1 MIFPNMNQTLE
12 SQEAMTSP
20 PVINNQ
26 KTFTIKL
33 DENNSLSFDVDG
45 AWSLH
50 EAIGALVISGLN
62 LYSNNV
68 ISASQN
74 AILAHLQDVNGML
87 ANIVG
92 KSE

>member
-33 DENNSLSFDVDG
+33 DENNSLSFDIDG
-45 AWSLH
+45 TWSLH

-68 ISASQN
+68 TSASQN
-74 AILAHLQDVNGML
+74 AILAHLQEVNGML

>member
-1 MIFPNMNQTLE
+1 MIFRNMNQTLE

-20 PVINNQ
+20 PVTNNQ

-45 AWSLH
+45 SWSLH

-62 LYSNNV
+62 LYTNNV
-68 ISASQN
+68 TSASQN
-74 AILAHLQDVNGML
+74 AILAHLQEVNSML
-87 ANIVG
+87 STIVG
-92 KSE
+92 NNK

>member
-12 SQEAMTSP
+12 SQEAMTST

-33 DENNSLSFDVDG
+33 DESNSLSFDIDG
-45 AWSLH
+45 SWTLH
-50 EAIGALVISGLN
+50 EAIGALVVSGLN

-68 ISASQN
+68 VSASQN
-74 AILAHLQDVNGML
+74 AILAGL
-87 ANIVG
+87 
-92 KSE
+92 SEINSKLSAS